1 MGDERA
7 KVARTFT
14 DHAAGYL
21 ALNKG
26 PLAYLYELS
35 QQNDRVIA
43 QIAAERPEGGATGE
57 LRKACAPPLAGW
69 LVLLDNDWG
78 QCVVDGVRVGQEGG
92 WQGLEQICPG
102 RHVVTTPLGAGT
114 AVLDTLV
121 YPGKMH
127 AFRLNRTHAAWLPI
141 TGQEAEALVHA
152 TNTRRLRF
160 QDYFT
165 LVAEPRLIFGLV
177 GLKEDVLTAVGAA
190 FVHLVERLD
199 RGEPPAS
206 VAPDAARL
214 GRALIGLPIESFAR
228 IADPV
233 GSIAWERS
241 AAGRRDLARL
251 VTQLG
256 LAWLPGEPSLLASL
270 AGLEA
275 EEGRWEEALTLAKQA
290 RPHAS
295 KKWNDW
301 LDALCARAPRS

>member
-1 MGDERA
+1 MDDKNV

-14 DHAAGYL
+14 DHAAGYM

-26 PLAYLYELS
+26 PLAYLNELS
-35 QQNDRVIA
+35 KQNDRVIA
-43 QIAAERPEGGATGE
+43 QIAAELPEGGAVGE
-57 LRKACAPPLAGW
+57 LRKACSPPLASW
-69 LVLLDNDWG
+69 LVLLDNDWA
-78 QCVVDGVRVGQEGG
+78 QCIVDGVRIGQEGA
-92 WQGLEQICPG
+92 WQGLEQVCPG
-102 RHVVTTPLGAGT
+102 RHLVATALSAGT

-121 YPGKMH
+121 YPGQMH
-127 AFRLNRTHAAWLPI
+127 AFRLDRRHGAWLPV
-141 TGQEAEALVHA
+141 TGPEAESLVHA
-152 TNTRRLRF
+152 ANARRLRLH
-160 QDYFT
+160 DYFT

-177 GLKEDVLTAVGAA
+177 GLKEDVLAAVGAA

-199 RGEPPAS
+199 QGEPPES
-206 VAPDAARL
+206 VAPDAMRL

-233 GSIAWERS
+233 GAIAWERS

-290 RPHAS
+290 RPHAN
-295 KKWNDW
+295 KKWSDW